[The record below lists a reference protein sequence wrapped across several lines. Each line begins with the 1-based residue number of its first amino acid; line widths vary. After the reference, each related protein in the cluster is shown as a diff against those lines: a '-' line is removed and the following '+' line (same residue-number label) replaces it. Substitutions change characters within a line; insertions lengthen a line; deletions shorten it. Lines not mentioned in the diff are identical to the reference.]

1 VANHDVRLRK
11 CTCTNFTCRWPLR
24 GTIYVRALHAASLV
38 TGVYFAFRPPT
49 LCVAADWV
57 DKQIK
62 LAYNALYI
70 LCGGSL
76 PDARFKRCLW
86 FPQCPHFNDYFQ
98 EEGIG
103 HRACGTVIAV
113 CGQRDFDVGKCQL
126 YKLGG
131 TVYSAVSELFP
142 KQLLFLCFFF

>member
-1 VANHDVRLRK
+1 M
-11 CTCTNFTCRWPLR
+11 
-24 GTIYVRALHAASLV
+24 RALHAASLV
-38 TGVYFAFRPPT
+38 TGVYFA
-49 LCVAADWV
+49 
-57 DKQIK
+57 DKQII

-76 PDARFKRCLW
+76 PDVHFKRCLW

-103 HRACGTVIAV
+103 HQACGTVIAV
-113 CGQRDFDVGKCQL
+113 CGQRDFDVGKCRL

-131 TVYSAVSELFP
+131 TVGKELGDP
-142 KQLLFLCFFF
+142 NC